1 MANATDIAAHAA
13 AAPPTRIAIRRIDGT
28 DINAALKAGWADFLA
43 IPTQL
48 VFLCV
53 LYPIVGLL
61 AGRAAFDDAL
71 MPLVWP
77 LVAGL
82 SLLGP
87 ICAVGLYEISRR
99 REAGLPASAMNALDV
114 VRSPALPQI
123 AAMGAVL
130 VGIFIA
136 WLIAAHVL
144 YRATLAPLGIT
155 GIGALLS
162 ASLGTSQGWTM
173 LLLGNLI
180 GGAFAAVV
188 LCISAISIPLMLH
201 RHVSLPAAIQVS
213 LRVARDNPATM
224 ARWGLTV
231 AVLLLVGALPLFIGL
246 AVVMPL
252 LGHATWHLY
261 RRAVVG

>member
-1 MANATDIAAHAA
+1 MTSATDFPIHATA
-13 AAPPTRIAIRRIDGT
+13 IPPSRVAIRRIDAS
-28 DINAALKAGWADFLA
+28 DIRAALAAGWADFQA

-48 VFLCV
+48 VFLCI
-53 LYPIVGLL
+53 LYPVVGLL
-61 AGRAAFDDAL
+61 AGRAAFHDAL

-114 VRSPALPQI
+114 LRSPALPQV

-130 VGIFIA
+130 VAIFVA

-144 YRATLAPLGIT
+144 YRTTLAPLGIT
-155 GIGALLS
+155 GIGALMDAAL
-162 ASLGTSQGWTM
+162 TTRQGWTM
-173 LLLGNLI
+173 LILGNLI
-180 GGAFAAVV
+180 GGAFATVV

-231 AVLLLVGALPLFIGL
+231 ALLLAIGSAPLFIGL